1 MSATIRPYRAEDL
14 GRILQLWER
23 TGHVPVGPDGLTIDQ
38 AVDLM
43 TPEAGLT
50 LVAEIDGEVVGMAAG
65 VAAGAIGWI
74 ARLAVEAPFPQTEV
88 SRDLLAQLETGLA
101 GRGVRKLLT
110 ASRQDHQSGE
120 LLRLQ
125 GFREVPAMRYM
136 QRDLPVAVPVPET
149 LTVVGGRMIDSDL
162 WEQLRGM
169 EDAKQIIERRVILPL
184 AESALAAR
192 HGVASPKAIV
202 LFGPPGTGKT
212 TFAKGIASRLEW
224 PFVEIEPAELAGE
237 GPEPQ
242 AKLLA
247 DAFDLILSLSS
258 LWCSSTR

>member
-88 SRDLLAQLETGLA
+88 SRDLLAQLETGLD

-110 ASRQDHQSGE
+110 ASRQDHQSGNC
-120 LLRLQ
+120 
-125 GFREVPAMRYM
+125 
-136 QRDLPVAVPVPET
+136 
-149 LTVVGGRMIDSDL
+149 
-162 WEQLRGM
+162 
-169 EDAKQIIERRVILPL
+169 
-184 AESALAAR
+184 SAY
-192 HGVASPKAIV
+192 KD
-202 LFGPPGTGKT
+202 
-212 TFAKGIASRLEW
+212 FAKCRPCGTCNETSQSPCLCRR
-224 PFVEIEPAELAGE
+224 P
-237 GPEPQ
+237 
-242 AKLLA
+242 
-247 DAFDLILSLSS
+247 
-258 LWCSSTR
+258 